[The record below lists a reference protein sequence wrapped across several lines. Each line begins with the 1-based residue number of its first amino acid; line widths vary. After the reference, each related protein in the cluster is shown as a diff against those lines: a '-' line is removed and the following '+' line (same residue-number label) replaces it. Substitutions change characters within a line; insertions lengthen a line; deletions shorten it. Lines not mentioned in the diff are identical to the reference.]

1 MKKRSSLLLL
11 LVALALFLL
20 MRKRVKH
27 TNDED
32 GMGHLLEIGK
42 RATVYLNND
51 WRQVFQIGRCNW
63 YSFTLAYL
71 YFEIDELSKHYELVC
86 ILLGVGFTLRFDRDF
101 AHSLIKRLT
110 DEAYAEI
117 EAERLLSEMKV
128 E

>member
-51 WRQVFQIGRCNW
+51 WRQVSQSVDATG
-63 YSFTLAYL
+63 T
-71 YFEIDELSKHYELVC
+71 
-86 ILLGVGFTLRFDRDF
+86 
-101 AHSLIKRLT
+101 RLPWPISISRST
-110 DEAYAEI
+110 
-117 EAERLLSEMKV
+117 S
-128 E
+128 